1 MKNSLKLI
9 VRLVLVL
16 AISAGA
22 VFLAFALMDNLYEY
36 RSPISE
42 SNLIPGR
49 SFGDPMAERVV
60 FVLVDALRYDTTQ
73 KIEVMP
79 FLNQLR
85 NQGASA
91 IMHSQTPS
99 FSSPGYGT
107 SLTGAWP
114 YLSDTPPFNVTYEEF
129 RPFTQDNIFSSA
141 KRHGLRT
148 AASGY
153 YWFEKLIPA
162 KALDTGFFT
171 EEYDQKADRLVV
183 DATIPWL
190 ESDQYN
196 LIFIHLDQVDT
207 AGHHEGGPQGDRWNQ
222 AANRVDSLLAEIVA
236 EMDFSKDVLVV
247 SSDHGQIDAG
257 GHGGQDPITMI
268 EPFIMVGSKI
278 KAGVYDDMQMVD
290 IAPTIAALLGVNS
303 PASTQGRVLTEMITM
318 PRSELNELKNETA
331 RQQSQLLAAY
341 ATAIGQPL
349 PAEVTNADPN
359 LTVKDY
365 QTVLVNMQQ
374 AKLNR
379 ERLIRF
385 GIAALVLIVSLLL
398 VWKLKPKGWLK
409 LVFAAILFT
418 GLFHASYITFGL
430 KLYSHSIIVDQLQLL
445 LSNGIITLIALA
457 ITLLLFTFQNWIA
470 MDVKQNF
477 IKILDIGLFLMLVTA
492 IPLVAHI
499 LWDGLFSTW
508 MLPNIEL
515 HYLALLSL
523 IQIIFIGIGLVLI
536 SLAAGIILISRGRK
550 TA

>member
-9 VRLVLVL
+9 VRLVMVL
-16 AISAGA
+16 AISVGA
-22 VFLAFALMDNLYEY
+22 YFLATALMDNLYEY

-49 SFGDPMAERVV
+49 SIGDPMAERVV
-60 FVLVDALRYDTTQ
+60 FVLVDALRYDTSQ
-73 KIEVMP
+73 KTEVMP

-99 FSSPGYGT
+99 YSSPGYGT

-114 YLSDTPPFNVTYEEF
+114 YLNDAPPLNVSYEEF

-148 AASGY
+148 AASGF

-162 KALDTGFFT
+162 KALDIGFFT
-171 EEYDQKADRLVV
+171 SDEDQKADRLVV
-183 DATIPWL
+183 DAAIPWL
-190 ESDQYN
+190 ESDQYG
-196 LIFIHLDQVDT
+196 LIFIHLDQVDY
-207 AGHHEGGPQGDRWNQ
+207 AGHHEGGPQDEAWNQ
-222 AANRVDSLLAEIVA
+222 AANRVDSLIAEIVA
-236 EMDFSKDVLVV
+236 EMDFSKDVLVI
-247 SSDHGQIDAG
+247 SSDHGQIDQG
-257 GHGGQDPITMI
+257 GHGGQEPITMI

-290 IAPTIAALLGVNS
+290 IAPTIATVLGINL
-303 PASTQGRVLTEMITM
+303 PASTQGRVLTEMINM

-365 QTVLVNMQQ
+365 QAVLVSLQQ
-374 AKLNR
+374 AKLNQ

-385 GIAALVLIVSLLL
+385 GIAALVIIVGLLL
-398 VWKLKPKGWLK
+398 VWRLKPKGWLK

-418 GLFHASYITFGL
+418 GLFHGAYITFGL
-430 KLYSHSIIVDQLQLL
+430 KLYSHTIIVSQSQLL
-445 LSNGIITLIALA
+445 LSNGIITFISLA
-457 ITLLLFTFQNWIA
+457 ITLLLVTFQNWIV

-477 IKILDIGLFLMLVTA
+477 IEILKIGLFIMLVTA
-492 IPLVAHI
+492 LPVVAHI
-499 LWDGLFSTW
+499 LWNGLFSTW
-508 MLPNIEL
+508 MLPDIAL

-523 IQIIFIGIGLVLI
+523 IQIIFIGVSLVLI
-536 SLAAGIILISRGRK
+536 SLAAGMILVSRGRK

>member
-9 VRLVLVL
+9 IRLVFVL
-16 AISAGA
+16 AFSAGA
-22 VFLAFALMDNLYEY
+22 IFLAFALMDDLYEY

-42 SNLIPGR
+42 SDLIPGR
-49 SFGDPMAERVV
+49 SFGEPMAERVV

-73 KIEVMP
+73 KPEVMP

-85 NQGASA
+85 NQGAGA
-91 IMHSQTPS
+91 IMHSQPPS

-129 RPFTQDNIFSSA
+129 QPFTQDNIFSSA

-162 KALDTGFFT
+162 DALDIGFFT

-183 DATIPWL
+183 DAAIPWL
-190 ESDQYN
+190 ESRQYN
-196 LIFIHLDQVDT
+196 LIFIHLDQVDY
-207 AGHHEGGPQGDRWNQ
+207 AGHYEGGPQGEKWNQ
-222 AANRVDSLLAEIVA
+222 AANRVDSLIAEIVA
-236 EMDFSKDVLVV
+236 EMDFSKDVLVI
-247 SSDHGQIDAG
+247 SSDHGQIDQG
-257 GHGGQDPITMI
+257 GHGGHEQITMI

-278 KAGVYDDMQMVD
+278 KAGVYDEMQMVD
-290 IAPTIAALLGVNS
+290 IAPTISALLGINL
-303 PASTQGRVLTEMITM
+303 PASTQGRVLTEMINM
-318 PRSELNELKNETA
+318 PRSVQNELKNATA

-341 ATAIGQPL
+341 ASAIGQPL
-349 PAEVTNADPN
+349 PAEVLDADPN

-365 QTVLVNMQQ
+365 QAVLVKMQQ

-385 GIAALVLIVSLLL
+385 GIGALVIIMAALL
-398 VWKLKPKGWLK
+398 VRKWKPKGWLK

-418 GLFHASYITFGL
+418 ALFHVSYITFGL
-430 KLYSHSIIVDQLQLL
+430 KLYSHSIIVDELQLL
-445 LSNGIITLIALA
+445 LSNGIITIIALA

-470 MDVKQNF
+470 MDIKQNF
-477 IKILDIGLFLMLVTA
+477 IKVLDIGLFLMLVTA
-492 IPLVAHI
+492 MPLVAHI
-499 LWDGLFSTW
+499 LWNGLFSTW
-508 MLPNIEL
+508 MLPNFAL
-515 HYLALLSL
+515 QYLALLSL
-523 IQIIFIGIGLVLI
+523 IQIIFIGVGLVFI